1 MRIVNGKLL
10 GDSLGYYTFF
20 NTNGKNTV
28 DYIIVYIYIYM
39 QTLLGQ
45 KGISEIVSLNSLLDD
60 DKFDDIDLL
69 VEKNN
74 DIYIQA
80 AKKSTI

>member
-1 MRIVNGKLL
+1 
-10 GDSLGYYTFF
+10 
-20 NTNGKNTV
+20 
-28 DYIIVYIYIYM
+28 
-39 QTLLGQ
+39 
-45 KGISEIVSLNSLLDD
+45 LLDD